1 MSSKILSSHFSLQEQ
16 YVFIHDAV
24 FESVTCGNTQIPG
37 WELSGTTSRLGQVSA
52 HTGKSGFQ
60 HQFEVHII
68 CT

>member
-1 MSSKILSSHFSLQEQ
+1 M
-16 YVFIHDAV
+16 FIHDAV